1 MHAPTYKP
9 LLYVRDVHLI
19 SPTLIHATLFKT
31 LLYVRGLHLNIPT
44 LIYAIKIYTI
54 LNRGFWVAGSWSR
67 TNTKKQECLISVSL
81 LKRDKEAGRHVDRPV
96 LQCGNV
102 SAYIRNVKVHKKN
115 NKQKH
120 ITRANHTSVDLTDKN
135 IVFRPACQRVKPI
148 KKASFHLPYQPQS
161 GESKPV
167 LLTSQTCGAIS

>member
-1 MHAPTYKP
+1 MWSSQASVPNVSVENCRSAHVHAPTYKP

-102 SAYIRNVKVHKKN
+102 SAYIRNVKVHKKTTN
-115 NKQKH
+115 
-120 ITRANHTSVDLTDKN
+120 KN
-135 IVFRPACQRVKPI
+135 ILHAQITHQLIWQTKISFFDRPVRE
-148 KKASFHLPYQPQS
+148 LNR
-161 GESKPV
+161 
-167 LLTSQTCGAIS
+167 